1 MKWGKAG
8 RPSNKHEEKP
18 EKPEQLEQEWTK
30 DELSIISA
38 TEKSSLIM
46 LGIAVV
52 RQWIRDGKP
61 KSDFAGVRPWIQIIK
76 DSLSEKDK
84 KHILPKLPENNK
96 SQEVKYGQ

>member
-8 RPSNKHEEKP
+8 RPSNKSDEKP
-18 EKPEQLEQEWTK
+18 EKPEKPEWLEQEWTK

-38 TEKSSLIM
+38 TEKSALSM

-96 SQEVKYGQ
+96 S

>member
-18 EKPEQLEQEWTK
+18 EKPEWLEQEWTK

-84 KHILPKLPENNK
+84 KHILPKLPEKDK
-96 SQEVKYGQ
+96 S